1 MLILHYR
8 YPAVLHSG
16 PPQPNVNR
24 DPVGAA
30 GRIFVCS
37 KPELAMNQLQVAPPR
52 PAPPCSSL
60 SPLQGSI
67 ERQQPTIPPIE
78 AHDFFYISSFHILV
92 DCILAIK
99 PTKNTD
105 HGSQNKT

>member
-37 KPELAMNQLQVAPPR
+37 KPELAMNQLQEVPPR
-52 PAPPCSSL
+52 PAPPCCSL
-60 SPLQGSI
+60 S
-67 ERQQPTIPPIE
+67 IPPIE